1 MFDSATGEPT
11 IIEYEW
17 EVVEQ
22 DDEHV
27 KVRIDFEPPPEEYST
42 SDEPDRIEVSFASDK
57 LLTSKSGM
65 YTVPGFTIKADLV
78 RQEVEDTVEYSKSS
92 VAA

>member
-78 RQEVEDTVEYSKSS
+78 REEVEDTDEYSKSS